1 MKTIYKGHEI
11 EVKREKCLG
20 GWSELYTSVF
30 RLSDGLECVCTCE
43 DSAENIVDQI
53 GYMKERIDEELDRE
67 VPWSE
72 EDHSAYDDIEIPFL

>member
-1 MKTIYKGHEI
+1 MKTIYRGHEI

-30 RLSDGLECVCTCE
+30 RLSDGLECVCDVE
-43 DSAENIVDQI
+43 DSAEKVADQVS
-53 GYMKERIDEELDRE
+53 YMKERIDEELDRE

-72 EDHSAYDDIEIPFL
+72 EEYED